1 MTEPHADRGPETSLW
16 ANHDWSLLWA
26 SRAVSG
32 LGSRATDV
40 AYPLLV
46 LALTHSAVQAGA
58 VMTVSEL
65 ATLAG
70 SLVGGV
76 WVDRVNRRAVILS
89 CEAVRCLTTCALGVL
104 VLQGLASLAVIL
116 LAASITG
123 LLAVPSALAL
133 SAASVRVIPPERM
146 EESMRL
152 QEARAAGTALAGPAL
167 AGVLFSVAAAFPFL
181 ADGVSY
187 AATFF
192 AGLRLRVS
200 LALEKTGETQ
210 SSRAETATAG
220 VRWLASHP
228 TVAATAASLAF
239 FTFVSSGCQVLVII
253 LARRG
258 GTSSAEVGAALA
270 IAAAGGAAGVL
281 VLRRAIASLGRLR
294 TVLLALWAHP
304 PCGRRAG
311 DNFRLAWPW
320 TLLRHRRRARAG
332 RERGRL
338 HQADVGHAGCAT
350 RARLL
355 ATAPDHLPA
364 RRTGAAHRRC
374 SDRCVRH
381 HGPGAPGHT
390 GPRISTA
397 AHRDPGA
404 EGLCR
409 AGTVT
414 GTRISGRQRGC
425 GRRMTSG
432 HRCPGKGCH
441 GARVGLR
448 QAAGTRDQ
456 VRASASIG
464 WSKRSRRQP
473 RLR

>member
-187 AATFF
+187 AATFV

-281 VLRRAIASLGRLR
+281 VLRRAVASLGRLR
-294 TVLLALWAHP
+294 TVLLALWLTP
-304 PCGRRAG
+304 
-311 DNFRLAWPW
+311 LAVAALAITSGWLGLGLFYAIVVALEPAVSVVVFTKL
-320 TLLRHRRRARAG
+320 TLATPDAL
-332 RERGRL
+332 RGRVSSLL
-338 HQADVGHAGCAT
+338 HLIT
-350 RARLL
+350 SLL
-355 ATAPDHLPA
+355 AVLAPLTAGALIDACGTTAPVLLAIPGLASALLLTATPA
-364 RRTGAAHRRC
+364 LRGFVAQEP
-374 SDRCVRH
+374 S
-381 HGPGAPGHT
+381 PGHV
-390 GPRISTA
+390 SQA
-397 AHRDPGA
+397 VSED
-404 EGLCR
+404 
-409 AGTVT
+409 AG
-414 GTRISGRQRGC
+414 GG
-425 GRRMTSG
+425 
-432 HRCPGKGCH
+432 
-441 GARVGLR
+441 
-448 QAAGTRDQ
+448 
-456 VRASASIG
+456 
-464 WSKRSRRQP
+464 
-473 RLR
+473 